1 MVRCW
6 KESIINWRLFFIC
19 LCFVGAIFLVIYK
32 ILSVQIEDSLFLQN
46 EGKKRYIKYRDNN
59 PVRGAIY
66 DRNKFPLAVS
76 IVNYDLY
83 ALNGLNID
91 NYLRL
96 KDILNLEIEL
106 QINEPFKK
114 KTLLKRSLTSEQQ
127 KAIKSLRIDDIEVE
141 ERHSRHYPMG
151 EQVAPLVG
159 FYGKDKAQEGIEK
172 SYDSILSGVS
182 GKEKFYTNAKQE
194 IISKPIEVNKTIK
207 GKDIYLTIDS
217 TIQFYSYKYLV
228 ETIIKNK
235 AKAGTVLVF
244 DNYLGEVLAV
254 ASYPSYNP
262 NNPNR
267 SVQKNRALV
276 DAYELGS
283 VLKPIVFSVAV
294 DKGIINPDMTI
305 EIPRRI
311 QLNNKIIS
319 DTKNYGQLT
328 PKEIIAYSSQVGASQ
343 IALKLGYDSLIENFY
358 KFGFSKPISINFP
371 SAAFG
376 LINRKERVS
385 DRELAS
391 LGYGYGFTISP
402 FQIASAYSTFANK
415 GIRKDFKLLLNDEVT
430 SQRIIAENAA
440 QHTLDALKQV
450 VKIGTGKKAEVSG
463 FSTGGKTG
471 TVHKTVSGSGYAD
484 DLYRASFVG
493 ITPISSEKSLTI
505 FVSIEDPGLNA
516 YSGGMIAAPLF
527 AEIAESSLNYLGYIE
542 DE

>member
-1 MVRCW
+1 M
-6 KESIINWRLFFIC
+6 KNSNFINWRLFFIC
-19 LCFVGAIFLVIYK
+19 FCFIGAIFLVIYK

-244 DNYLGEVLAV
+244 DNYQGEVLAV

-430 SQRIIAENAA
+430 SQRIITENAA

>member
-1 MVRCW
+1 M
-6 KESIINWRLFFIC
+6 KNSNFINWRLFFIC

-83 ALNGLNID
+83 ALNGLSID

>member
-1 MVRCW
+1 M
-6 KESIINWRLFFIC
+6 KNSNFINWRLFFIC

-283 VLKPIVFSVAV
+283 SLKPIVFSVAV

>member
-1 MVRCW
+1 M
-6 KESIINWRLFFIC
+6 KNSNFINWRLFFIC

-244 DNYLGEVLAV
+244 DNYHGEVLAV

>member
-1 MVRCW
+1 M
-6 KESIINWRLFFIC
+6 KNSNFINWRLFFIC

-127 KAIKSLRIDDIEVE
+127 KAIKSLRIDHIEVE

-244 DNYLGEVLAV
+244 DNYQGEVLAV

-267 SVQKNRALV
+267 SVQKNRPLV

-430 SQRIIAENAA
+430 SQRIITENAA

>member
-1 MVRCW
+1 M
-6 KESIINWRLFFIC
+6 KNSNFINWRLFFIC
-19 LCFVGAIFLVIYK
+19 FCFIGAIFLVICK
-32 ILSVQIEDSLFLQN
+32 ILSVQIEDGLFLQN

-244 DNYLGEVLAV
+244 DNYQGEVLAV

-430 SQRIIAENAA
+430 SQRIITENAA

>member
-1 MVRCW
+1 
-6 KESIINWRLFFIC
+6 
-19 LCFVGAIFLVIYK
+19 
-32 ILSVQIEDSLFLQN
+32 
-46 EGKKRYIKYRDNN
+46 
-59 PVRGAIY
+59 
-66 DRNKFPLAVS
+66 
-76 IVNYDLY
+76 
-83 ALNGLNID
+83 
-91 NYLRL
+91 
-96 KDILNLEIEL
+96 
-106 QINEPFKK
+106 
-114 KTLLKRSLTSEQQ
+114 
-127 KAIKSLRIDDIEVE
+127 
-141 ERHSRHYPMG
+141 
-151 EQVAPLVG
+151 
-159 FYGKDKAQEGIEK
+159 
-172 SYDSILSGVS
+172 
-182 GKEKFYTNAKQE
+182 
-194 IISKPIEVNKTIK
+194 
-207 GKDIYLTIDS
+207 
-217 TIQFYSYKYLV
+217 
-228 ETIIKNK
+228 
-235 AKAGTVLVF
+235 
-244 DNYLGEVLAV
+244 
-254 ASYPSYNP
+254 
-262 NNPNR
+262 
-267 SVQKNRALV
+267 
-276 DAYELGS
+276 
-283 VLKPIVFSVAV
+283 
-294 DKGIINPDMTI
+294 MTI

>member
-1 MVRCW
+1 
-6 KESIINWRLFFIC
+6 
-19 LCFVGAIFLVIYK
+19 
-32 ILSVQIEDSLFLQN
+32 LFLQN

-76 IVNYDLY
+76 VVNYDLY
-83 ALNGLNID
+83 ALNGLNIN

-114 KTLLKRSLTSEQQ
+114 KTLLKRSLTYEQQ

-151 EQVAPLVG
+151 EQVATLVG

-244 DNYLGEVLAV
+244 DNYQGEVLAV

-430 SQRIIAENAA
+430 SQRIITENAA

>member
-1 MVRCW
+1 M
-6 KESIINWRLFFIC
+6 KNSNFINWRLFFIC

-114 KTLLKRSLTSEQQ
+114 KTLLQRSLTSEQQ

>member
-1 MVRCW
+1 M
-6 KESIINWRLFFIC
+6 KKSNFINWRLFFIC
-19 LCFVGAIFLVIYK
+19 FCFIGAIFLVICK
-32 ILSVQIEDSLFLQN
+32 ILSVQIEDGLFLQN

-244 DNYLGEVLAV
+244 DNYQGEVLAV

-267 SVQKNRALV
+267 SVQKNRPLV

-430 SQRIIAENAA
+430 SQRIITENAA

>member
-1 MVRCW
+1 M
-6 KESIINWRLFFIC
+6 KKSNFINWRLFFIC
-19 LCFVGAIFLVIYK
+19 FCFIGAIFLVIYK

-114 KTLLKRSLTSEQQ
+114 KTLLKRSLTYEQQ

-235 AKAGTVLVF
+235 AKAGTVLVL
-244 DNYLGEVLAV
+244 DNYHGEVLAV

-267 SVQKNRALV
+267 SVQKNRPLV

-430 SQRIIAENAA
+430 SQRIITENTA

>member
-1 MVRCW
+1 M
-6 KESIINWRLFFIC
+6 KKSNFINWRLFFIC
-19 LCFVGAIFLVIYK
+19 FCFVGAIFLVIYK

-106 QINEPFKK
+106 QINGPFKK

-244 DNYLGEVLAV
+244 DNYHGEVLAV

-430 SQRIIAENAA
+430 SQRIITENAA

>member
-1 MVRCW
+1 M
-6 KESIINWRLFFIC
+6 KNSNFINWRLFFIC

-59 PVRGAIY
+59 PVRGTIY

-217 TIQFYSYKYLV
+217 TRQFYSYKYLV

-244 DNYLGEVLAV
+244 DNYHGEVLAV

>member
-1 MVRCW
+1 M
-6 KESIINWRLFFIC
+6 KNSNFINWRLFFIC

-114 KTLLKRSLTSEQQ
+114 KTLLKRSLTYEQQ

-391 LGYGYGFTISP
+391 LGYGYGLTISP

>member
-1 MVRCW
+1 M
-6 KESIINWRLFFIC
+6 KKSNFINWRLFFIC
-19 LCFVGAIFLVIYK
+19 FCFIGAIFLVIYK
-32 ILSVQIEDSLFLQN
+32 ILSVQIEDGLFLQN

-127 KAIKSLRIDDIEVE
+127 KAIKSLRIDDIELE

-244 DNYLGEVLAV
+244 DNYQGEVLAV

-430 SQRIIAENAA
+430 SQRIITENAA

>member
-1 MVRCW
+1 M
-6 KESIINWRLFFIC
+6 KNSNFINWRLFFIC

-415 GIRKDFKLLLNDEVT
+415 GIRKDFKLLLNDEVA
-430 SQRIIAENAA
+430 SQRIISENAA

>member
-1 MVRCW
+1 M
-6 KESIINWRLFFIC
+6 KNSNFINWRLFFIC

-83 ALNGLNID
+83 ELNGLNID

>member
-1 MVRCW
+1 M
-6 KESIINWRLFFIC
+6 KNSNFINWRLFFIC

-235 AKAGTVLVF
+235 ATAGTVLVF
-244 DNYLGEVLAV
+244 DNYLGEDLAV

>member
-1 MVRCW
+1 M
-6 KESIINWRLFFIC
+6 KNSNFINWRLFFIC

-244 DNYLGEVLAV
+244 DNYHGEVLAV

-294 DKGIINPDMTI
+294 DKGIVNPDMTI

-415 GIRKDFKLLLNDEVT
+415 GIRKDFKLLLNDEVA
-430 SQRIIAENAA
+430 SQRIISENAA

>member
-1 MVRCW
+1 M
-6 KESIINWRLFFIC
+6 KNSNFINWRLFFIC

-471 TVHKTVSGSGYAD
+471 TVHKTVPGSGYAD

>member
-1 MVRCW
+1 M
-6 KESIINWRLFFIC
+6 KKSNFINWRLFFIC
-19 LCFVGAIFLVIYK
+19 FCFIGAIFLVIYK

-106 QINEPFKK
+106 QINGPFKK

-244 DNYLGEVLAV
+244 DNYQGEVLAV

-430 SQRIIAENAA
+430 SQRIITENAA

>member
-1 MVRCW
+1 M
-6 KESIINWRLFFIC
+6 KNSNFINWRLFFIC

-127 KAIKSLRIDDIEVE
+127 KAIKRLRIDDIEVE

-415 GIRKDFKLLLNDEVT
+415 GIRKDFKLLLNDEVA
-430 SQRIIAENAA
+430 SQRIISENAA

>member
-1 MVRCW
+1 M
-6 KESIINWRLFFIC
+6 KNSNFINWRLFFIC

-450 VKIGTGKKAEVSG
+450 VKIGTGKKADVSG